1 MRNLHTNCSV
11 LTRGAQPRLKSWGD
25 QGLGVGGG
33 RLLLPLWAFE
43 SITLPRKIFENLDA
57 KFCILVTCCEISCFL
72 KTTAKKLGDQN
83 IVGPQPKSWRPVSP
97 GPYRCCAYCANV
109 SNLIFVVVVAH
120 CIAMRNICLCE
131 CQWFGDNRILWHSR
145 RSRSNNAVILTG
157 LLRVLR
163 HLDLRC
169 KWNIRLRYPVP
180 FITLAESETS
190 TSILS
195 TANERNLKVDFKDT
209 VNDDHMCVRNEWM
222 NEWINERMNEW
233 VSEWMNEWTIWRDLT
248 CV

>member
-1 MRNLHTNCSV
+1 MLNSAFWWLAVKFLAFWKLR
-11 LTRGAQPRLKSWGD
+11 PRSWGTKTLLVPNLKV
-25 QGLGVGGG
+25 GL
-33 RLLLPLWAFE
+33 E
-43 SITLPRKIFENLDA
+43 TSLPR
-57 KFCILVTCCEISCFL
+57 S
-72 KTTAKKLGDQN
+72 
-83 IVGPQPKSWRPVSP
+83 
-97 GPYRCCAYCANV
+97 YRCCAYCANV
-109 SNLIFVVVVAH
+109 SNLIFVVVVVAH
-120 CIAMRNICLCE
+120 CIAMHNICLCE

-145 RSRSNNAVILTG
+145 RSRSNNAVRPILTG

-222 NEWINERMNEW
+222 NE
-233 VSEWMNEWTIWRDLT
+233 
-248 CV
+248 